1 MFPKVSRA
9 LSSFLEPLKPVQ
21 RPGQSVSL
29 TRETRNEDGGHGSLG
44 YEKFDTKQENTE
56 KKKDE
61 TPETVADLAPSLR
74 PEGEENPELL
84 AAFRPGLTQ
93 VILDISSARKKIVS
107 GGAIDSYE
115 SGAKEQKSGTKLP
128 KGSMLDKKVR

>member
-9 LSSFLEPLKPVQ
+9 LSNFLEPLKPIQ

-29 TRETRNEDGGHGSLG
+29 TRETKNEDGGHGPLG
-44 YEKFDTKQENTE
+44 YQKLDAKQDKEEEKQEE
-56 KKKDE
+56 SR
-61 TPETVADLAPSLR
+61 ETVADHDPQLR
-74 PEGEENPELL
+74 PEAEENPAMS
-84 AAFRPGLTQ
+84 AAFQPGLTQ
-93 VILDISSARKKIVS
+93 VILDISAARRKIVS

-115 SGAKEQKSGTKLP
+115 TGAKDQKSGTKLP